1 MTKLSEVE
9 SQRLDSYYHL
19 PFFETKYKAMQKSP
33 YSQCK
38 FGKLIVDLKNGV
50 EIRDYVNEGVR
61 YLRVSDMSR
70 NGIVC
75 SNQKFIVHQKIPEKI
90 QLNKNCVLISRS
102 GSLGLI
108 NTVDSEIEKCIL
120 SSHIFKVE
128 IDSKKILPAYLEV
141 FLRSQLG
148 QFQFFRKNNGGVIP
162 EINQEALK
170 SIQITLPPIV
180 KQTEIANHIRVIR
193 NQAQALKVEADK
205 ILDNAKKNVEKM
217 ILGE

>member
-1 MTKLSEVE
+1 MSDVE
-9 SQRLDSYYHL
+9 SQRLDSYFHL
-19 PFFETKYKAMQKSP
+19 PFFETKYKAMQESHYPQFKL
-33 YSQCK
+33 
-38 FGKLIVDLKNGV
+38 GKLIKDLKNGV

-61 YLRVSDMSR
+61 YLRVSDMSK
-70 NGIVC
+70 NGIIC
-75 SNQKFIVHQKIPEKI
+75 SNQKFVELQKIPEKI

-128 IDSKKILPAYLEV
+128 VDSEMILPVYLEA

-170 SIQITLPPIV
+170 SIQIILPPIV
-180 KQTEIANHIRVIR
+180 KQTEIANRITLIR
-193 NQAQALKVEADK
+193 NQAQTLKEEAEN
-205 ILDNAKKNVEKM
+205 ILDEAKKKIEEM
-217 ILGE
+217 ILEE